1 MHTFY
6 IDRTGSKVF
15 LERPQINDVFI
26 IDPVCSTLYS
36 HPHAAAQEQY
46 NWMWSWLGNS
56 QPKTQDQTT
65 AVTGKLLRLLLLCCL
80 ECQAFQY

>member
-1 MHTFY
+1 MYTFY

-15 LERPQINDVFI
+15 LERPQINDV
-26 IDPVCSTLYS
+26 DLVCSTLSS
-36 HPHAAAQEQY
+36 HRHAAAQEQY
-46 NWMWSWLGNS
+46 NWMWSWFGNS

-65 AVTGKLLRLLLLCCL
+65 AVAGKLLRLLLLCCL